1 NPGKKKKRRK
11 FQLLAAAAACAR
23 CSHTSQSLSLCHPEA
38 RFWPKDPYTLYSLK
52 NVPGNFS
59 LYSQPLRII
68 EAEPSPAASC
78 LVGVGA
84 GALDTLRGLLRVVGW
99 RRTRRWLEWSTQWP
113 RLLNSV
119 RPYTGSA

>member
-1 NPGKKKKRRK
+1 MKSWEKEKKKKIPTSCCRSR
-11 FQLLAAAAACAR
+11 CTR

-68 EAEPSPAASC
+68 EAGAVLGC
-78 LVGVGA
+78 L
-84 GALDTLRGLLRVVGW
+84 LPCRCRRRGLRHAARAFARGGVEAHSPV
-99 RRTRRWLEWSTQWP
+99 
-113 RLLNSV
+113 
-119 RPYTGSA
+119 A